1 MPKGK
6 GKRKAQPPVPPSSE
20 QQAQAEG
27 LVLRVADNK
36 TGYAGVHLHT
46 TGKPYEAKGRRG
58 GKQVSLGTFATAE
71 VAALCVARSLEGQEA
86 AQRAAAAPPLTSEE
100 ARQQAQ
106 AEGLTLVVAENTTGY
121 FGVHLNNPGQPKPYQ
136 AQVRR
141 GGKMASLGCFATAEE
156 AALCVARSPE
166 GQAKERKAVANENAI
181 RGVASIT
188 PRFALRRGY
197 IEHART
203 DVPAL
208 ATFTVRQS
216 ALRAVLP

>member
-71 VAALCVARSLEGQEA
+71 EA
-86 AQRAAAAPPLTSEE
+86 A
-100 ARQQAQ
+100 
-106 AEGLTLVVAENTTGY
+106 
-121 FGVHLNNPGQPKPYQ
+121 
-136 AQVRR
+136 
-141 GGKMASLGCFATAEE
+141 M
-156 AALCVARSPE
+156 CVARSPE
-166 GQAKERKAVANENAI
+166 GQAAAVAAVAAAALPLSRHQKRHQKDRARKAELARRSPEGQVAA
-181 RGVASIT
+181 VA
-188 PRFALRRGY
+188 AAAAAVAAAAAAVEG
-197 IEHART
+197 
-203 DVPAL
+203 
-208 ATFTVRQS
+208 ATEP
-216 ALRAVLP
+216 LPLL